1 MGRLVS
7 AVVLFYAL
15 EKLAVLL
22 AVPLLL
28 GAAWLKYK
36 VHRMDGDKWD
46 RYFRAMPNRKY
57 AALFFVF
64 YTIPLLAVAGV
75 AFLIYRHFQ
84 FPEPA
89 LTALLLVVLG
99 ELRAVRKLD
108 DHKAELWAKFRK
120 LDRATGSTEEPGG
133 AREQG
138 RE

>member
-28 GAAWLKYK
+28 GAVWLKYK

-46 RYFRAMPNRKY
+46 RYFRTMPNGKY

-64 YTIPLLAVAGV
+64 YNHTQADCIHPHTPFRYKRYGAA
-75 AFLIYRHFQ
+75 AIYGS
-84 FPEPA
+84 PE
-89 LTALLLVVLG
+89 
-99 ELRAVRKLD
+99 
-108 DHKAELWAKFRK
+108 FC
-120 LDRATGSTEEPGG
+120 
-133 AREQG
+133 
-138 RE
+138 

>member
-46 RYFRAMPNRKY
+46 RYFRTMPNGKY

-64 YTIPLLAVAGV
+64 YTIPLLIAAGA
-75 AFLIYRHFQ
+75 AFLPQGVRGGHR
-84 FPEPA
+84 PA
-89 LTALLLVVLG
+89 G
-99 ELRAVRKLD
+99 RGRA
-108 DHKAELWAKFRK
+108 A
-120 LDRATGSTEEPGG
+120 DRGL
-133 AREQG
+133 
-138 RE
+138 